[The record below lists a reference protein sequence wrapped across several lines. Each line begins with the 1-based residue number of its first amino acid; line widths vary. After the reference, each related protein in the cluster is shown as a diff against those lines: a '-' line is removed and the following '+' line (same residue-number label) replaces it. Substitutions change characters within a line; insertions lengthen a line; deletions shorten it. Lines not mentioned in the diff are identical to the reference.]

1 MNTKKKKQFS
11 IGKLLL
17 GDEMEFPAKQ
27 LIKQVMTNAKC
38 KVLSNCHLSLE
49 FRAEL
54 EENL

>member
-1 MNTKKKKQFS
+1 M
-11 IGKLLL
+11 

-27 LIKQVMTNAKC
+27 LIKQVTTNAKC

-54 EENL
+54 EDNLWLKDEEVHVISL